1 MRKDLWPEPYDVTIE
16 IKGATGFDGKTEGL
30 EERVEDSATSLN
42 GGTTIN
48 VNNNNYALAA

>member
-1 MRKDLWPEPYDVTIE
+1 MQNGRWPGLSGVMEE
-16 IKGATGFDGKTEGL
+16 IKGATGFDGKMEGL

>member
-1 MRKDLWPEPYDVTIE
+1 MQNDLWREPCGEKIE
-16 IKGATGFDGKTEGL
+16 NRGATGFDGKMEGL

>member
-1 MRKDLWPEPYDVTIE
+1 MTIE
-16 IKGATGFDGKTEGL
+16 IKGATGFDGKMEGL